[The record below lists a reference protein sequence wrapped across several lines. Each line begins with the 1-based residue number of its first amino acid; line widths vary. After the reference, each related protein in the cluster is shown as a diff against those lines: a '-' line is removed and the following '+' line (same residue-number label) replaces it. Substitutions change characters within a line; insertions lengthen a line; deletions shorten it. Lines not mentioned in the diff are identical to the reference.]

1 MPPAPSTA
9 LGARLSS
16 SNLQSGYLPTEAA
29 ATTTAAERTADEMN
43 SLRQQ
48 YRATPEQV
56 ERVRALL
63 AQFEGTHNFHN
74 YTVAREFRDRAAQR
88 YMLKLEVS
96 CGWVL
101 LGRVNK

>member
-16 SNLQSGYLPTEAA
+16 SNLEPKSPPTEA
-29 ATTTAAERTADEMN
+29 ATTTAAAAAERTTDEMS

-74 YTVAREFRDRAAQR
+74 YTIAREFRDRAAQR

-96 CGWVL
+96 CGCY
-101 LGRVNK
+101 